1 MTPPA
6 PPAQT
11 FILRVWLEP
20 APAPGPGEWRGEL
33 KHVPTGTTAYF
44 RTFEGLP
51 PLLHRLVEGGAAEA
65 GAGG

>member
-1 MTPPA
+1 MTSSA

-20 APAPGPGEWRGEL
+20 APPPAAGEWRGEL

-51 PLLHRLVEGGAAEA
+51 PLLQRLVAAG
-65 GAGG
+65 GAGGG